1 MTADGGS
8 QDNGGGDSD
17 DEDASADSGEGADDL
32 ASMYDQSG
40 TGAAGDSGSGRAAG
54 GTDSTGG
61 GADSAGESSSADG
74 SADTAGGEDTDVSPG
89 GLDAPVGQGT
99 TEPETLTGT
108 FYVKF
113 ATDSS
118 VTLHEVDTGQIVTL
132 IENPGFENHD
142 IVEASLVAQPPM
154 EVSYLVEDLEDRYT
168 VPVET
173 SPEPPTRQ
181 VQEIAAEMDEMEAA
195 AIDREGE
202 GEIHILR
209 VAPDNIE
216 RTAEEL
222 HEDEMTYKNAA
233 RYGVSRVEIRTDES
247 GIVSVRYLP

>member
-1 MTADGGS
+1 VTAVAVGMTADGGS
-8 QDNGGGDSD
+8 QDDRGGDSD
-17 DEDASADSGEGADDL
+17 REDASDDSRERIDDL
-32 ASMYDQSG
+32 AGMYDQSG
-40 TGAAGDSGSGRAAG
+40 TGAAGDSGGGRAG
-54 GTDSTGG
+54 GST
-61 GADSAGESSSADG
+61 DSAGTG
-74 SADTAGGEDTDVSPG
+74 DTDVPPG
-89 GLDAPVGQGT
+89 GLDAPVGQDA
-99 TEPETLTGT
+99 TEPETVTGT

-132 IENPGFENHD
+132 IENPGFENHE

-154 EVSYLVEDLEDRYT
+154 EVSYLVEELEDRYT

-209 VAPDNIE
+209 VDPDNVE
-216 RTAEEL
+216 RTADEL

-233 RYGVSRVEIRTDES
+233 RYGVNRVEVRTDES